1 MVTRPGG
8 HVKPDERERRIFFL
22 AGSGIPL
29 TIKPGSGTP
38 SGVNI
43 TYMVPM
49 GYVPFF
55 LQAGRVSGGRAGIG
69 CEVHTARILV
79 LIMGTRVCP
88 IPEWGVVA
96 TCEVFRLTYT
106 TGLKPF
112 PDAYVGC
119 TRPRLGMFQI
129 LPLSR
134 LLCDWLRQIGRVR
147 SNERCLMC
155 TFSARYHDRQRISE

>member
-22 AGSGIPL
+22 AGSGIHL

-43 TYMVPM
+43 TYMVPT
-49 GYVPFF
+49 GDVPFL
-55 LQAGRVSGGRAGIG
+55 LQAWRVSGGRAGIG
-69 CEVHTARILV
+69 WEVHTARILV
-79 LIMGTRVCP
+79 LVSTRLCP

-112 PDAYVGC
+112 LEA
-119 TRPRLGMFQI
+119 
-129 LPLSR
+129 
-134 LLCDWLRQIGRVR
+134 
-147 SNERCLMC
+147 
-155 TFSARYHDRQRISE
+155 